1 MILCVNIYINIII
14 IATINSAG
22 GGVQLKLGKNK
33 KKYCII
39 VLAIYFSIK
48 IVLKKQSIKR
58 SYYLP

>member
-22 GGVQLKLGKNK
+22 GGGVQLKL
-33 KKYCII
+33 II
-39 VLAIYFSIK
+39 VLSIYFSIK

>member
-33 KKYCII
+33 KKYMYNSFIN
-39 VLAIYFSIK
+39 LF
-48 IVLKKQSIKR
+48 
-58 SYYLP
+58 